1 MSLVQT
7 LCTSFKVDLFR
18 GVFNFDTGTT
28 QTFKLA
34 LYTAAANINAATTT
48 YTTDNEV
55 VGPGYSAGGLALSVS
70 QVPTSS
76 GTTAYI
82 NFGNVSWTGSNIVA
96 RGGLI
101 YLANGTTNPSI
112 AVLDFGGISHLPQ
125 LGCSLYSFRPRPR
138 QQRLLG
144 LSKCGPLSLQRRPR
158 VGLRL
163 MMHRLQIGSLFL
175 REVVHGDSI
184 YVDS

>member
-82 NFGNVSWTGSNIVA
+82 NFGNVTWTGSNIVA

-112 AVLDFGGISHLPQ
+112 AVLDFGGDKSSTPAGVFLVQFPTSSASTALI
-125 LGCSLYSFRPRPR
+125 
-138 QQRLLG
+138 RL
-144 LSKCGPLSLQRRPR
+144 
-158 VGLRL
+158 V
-163 MMHRLQIGSLFL
+163 
-175 REVVHGDSI
+175 
-184 YVDS
+184 